1 MAALED
7 ARHVIVRR
15 QNVIARSESDVAIS
29 ILKEE
34 KLNYYRTVLRPEV
47 TKKIGIAREFGDLS
61 ENAEYDAAK
70 EDQGRLEAKILEI
83 EATLKY
89 AKVID
94 DSELDL
100 SVISVGCVVKMHDED
115 MDEVV
120 EYKLVGAAEA
130 NYEEG
135 SISNKSPLGQ
145 AILGKKVGDRAEV
158 KAPNGIIYFYKI
170 LSISK

>member
-1 MAALED
+1 MKYLQTTKRQE
-7 ARHVIVRR
+7 IVER
-15 QNVIARSESDVAIS
+15 ISEARSH
-29 ILKEE
+29 
-34 KLNYYRTVLRPEV
+34 
-47 TKKIGIAREFGDLS
+47 GDLS

>member
-1 MAALED
+1 MA
-7 ARHVIVRR
+7 IPITVRGAELLKAELKR
-15 QNVIARSESDVAIS
+15 LKSVDRPAVVQAI
-29 ILKEE
+29 KE
-34 KLNYYRTVLRPEV
+34 
-47 TKKIGIAREFGDLS
+47 AREKGDLS

>member
-1 MAALED
+1 MATDSIILTKEGYKKLE
-7 ARHVIVRR
+7 
-15 QNVIARSESDVAIS
+15 
-29 ILKEE
+29 EE
-34 KLNYYRTVLRPEV
+34 LDFLVKVKRGEAAERVKL
-47 TKKIGIAREFGDLS
+47 AREFGDLS

-94 DSELDL
+94 ESDLDL
-100 SVISVGCVVKMHDED
+100 SVVSVGCVVKMHDED

-135 SISNKSPLGQ
+135 TISNKAPLGL

-158 KAPNGIIYFYKI
+158 KAPNGSIYFYKI

>member
-1 MAALED
+1 MATESIILTKEGYKKLE
-7 ARHVIVRR
+7 
-15 QNVIARSESDVAIS
+15 EELE
-29 ILKEE
+29 ILVKEKRGE
-34 KLNYYRTVLRPEV
+34 AAERVKQ
-47 TKKIGIAREFGDLS
+47 AREFGDLS